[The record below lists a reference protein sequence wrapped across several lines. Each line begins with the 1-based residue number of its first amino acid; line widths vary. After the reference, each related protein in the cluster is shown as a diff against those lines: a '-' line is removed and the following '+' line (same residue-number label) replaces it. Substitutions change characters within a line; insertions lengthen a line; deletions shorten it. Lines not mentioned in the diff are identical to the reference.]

1 MIDVDKAVVAKL
13 NIGGNNFEILV
24 DCENA
29 LKLKKGE
36 NIFLEDVLATNDI
49 FKDVKKGEHASN
61 LAKFFNTEDKKEIA
75 KKIIQKGEIQ
85 LTSEYKQKLRDEKKK
100 RIIDI
105 IHSNAVNPEN
115 GLPHPVNRI
124 EIAMGDTKVRIDEYK
139 SAEEQV
145 KDIIN
150 KLRPILPIKYEVRE
164 IAIKI
169 HSQYAGK
176 SFNTLKKYGKMLK
189 EEWGNDGSLLVA
201 LEIPG
206 GLQMELIDKLNDIT
220 KGSVDVKVLNVR

>member
-13 NIGGNNFEILV
+13 NISGNNFEILV

-29 LKLKKGE
+29 LKLRRGE
-36 NIFLEDVLATNDI
+36 NIFLDDVLATDEI
-49 FKDVKKGEHASN
+49 FKDVKKGEKASN

-75 KKIIQKGEIQ
+75 KKIIQKGDVQ

-100 RIIDI
+100 KIINL

-115 GLPHPVNRI
+115 SLPHPVTRI
-124 EIAMGDTKVRIDEYK
+124 EIALNDAKVRIDEYK
-139 SAEEQV
+139 SAEEQM
-145 KDIIN
+145 KDIID
-150 KLRPILPIKYEVRE
+150 KLRPILPIKYEIRE
-164 IAIKI
+164 IAIRI
-169 HSQYAGK
+169 PSQYAGK
-176 SFNTLKKYGKMLK
+176 SFSVVKKYGKMLR

-220 KGSVDVKVLNVR
+220 RGSVEVKIMNVR

>member
-13 NIGGNNFEILV
+13 NISGNNFEILV

-29 LKLKKGE
+29 LKLRRGE
-36 NIFLEDVLATNDI
+36 NIFLDDVLATDEI
-49 FKDVKKGEHASN
+49 FKDVKKGEKASN

-75 KKIIQKGEIQ
+75 KKIIQKGDVQ

-100 RIIDI
+100 KIINL

-115 GLPHPVNRI
+115 SLPHPVTRI
-124 EIAMGDTKVRIDEYK
+124 EIALNDAKVRIDEYK
-139 SAEEQV
+139 SAEEQM
-145 KDIIN
+145 KDIID
-150 KLRPILPIKYEVRE
+150 KLRPILPIKYEIRE
-164 IAIKI
+164 IAIRI
-169 HSQYAGK
+169 PSQYAGK
-176 SFNTLKKYGKMLK
+176 SFSVVKKYGKMLR
-189 EEWGNDGSLLVA
+189 EEWGNDGSLLVT

-220 KGSVDVKVLNVR
+220 RGSVEVKIMNVR